1 MFSSLQGSLY
11 VILSVVRLCE
21 YDFCYREEARLN
33 NLRERY
39 ETFLEEEKQRRERN
53 DRILQALDRIES
65 RTAILTAKSERLKV
79 LRVSN
84 L

>member
-1 MFSSLQGSLY
+1 MHH
-11 VILSVVRLCE
+11 VILKVLCFDE
-21 YDFCYREEARLN
+21 CDFFYREEARLN

-39 ETFLEEEKQRRERN
+39 EAFLEEEKQRRERN
-53 DRILQALDRIES
+53 DRILQALNRIES
-65 RTAILTAKSERLKV
+65 RTAILTAKSERLKL